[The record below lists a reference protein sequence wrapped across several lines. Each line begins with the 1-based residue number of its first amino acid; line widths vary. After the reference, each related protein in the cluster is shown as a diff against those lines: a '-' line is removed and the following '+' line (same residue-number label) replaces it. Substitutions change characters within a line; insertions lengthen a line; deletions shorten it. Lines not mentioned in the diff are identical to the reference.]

1 MSRPKTDFYFFP
13 RLRARTLRGLFGT
26 LKFPEQPLREFF
38 CADHGIPR
46 PGRGNSRALQH
57 GAQLVHGLEKDLG
70 MGLVDIVGRGNLHQL
85 TI

>member
-38 CADHGIPR
+38 APVIGMC
-46 PGRGNSRALQH
+46 PGGENSRALQH